1 MALKYD
7 PDEFR
12 RSEEKEQPKRRQ
24 AAPDETDFALGQA
37 KLDAMKNKEARE
49 FLGAYGSD
57 VDNIV
62 KNLRENINNNNTNIR
77 IYNKPNSINNTN
89 NIRINNNIRPN
100 YNNSKPI
107 INNNSKPS
115 YNTRINNNNS
125 TRSSNTNISRGNSRG
140 NN

>member
-24 AAPDETDFALGQA
+24 AAPDETDFAVGQA

-62 KNLRENINNNNTNIR
+62 KNLRAGRDSSQAVGSSANR
-77 IYNKPNSINNTN
+77 S
-89 NIRINNNIRPN
+89 N
-100 YNNSKPI
+100 YI
-107 INNNSKPS
+107 
-115 YNTRINNNNS
+115 
-125 TRSSNTNISRGNSRG
+125 
-140 NN
+140 

>member
-24 AAPDETDFALGQA
+24 EAPDETDFVVGQA

-49 FLGAYGSD
+49 FLGRYGSN

-62 KNLRENINNNNTNIR
+62 KNLRAGRDSSQAVGSSANR
-77 IYNKPNSINNTN
+77 S
-89 NIRINNNIRPN
+89 N
-100 YNNSKPI
+100 YI
-107 INNNSKPS
+107 
-115 YNTRINNNNS
+115 
-125 TRSSNTNISRGNSRG
+125 
-140 NN
+140 

>member
-12 RSEEKEQPKRRQ
+12 KSEEKEQPKRRQ
-24 AAPDETDFALGQA
+24 TAPDETDFAVGQA

-62 KNLRENINNNNTNIR
+62 KNLKAGRDPSQSVGSSANR
-77 IYNKPNSINNTN
+77 S
-89 NIRINNNIRPN
+89 N
-100 YNNSKPI
+100 YI
-107 INNNSKPS
+107 
-115 YNTRINNNNS
+115 
-125 TRSSNTNISRGNSRG
+125 
-140 NN
+140 

>member
-24 AAPDETDFALGQA
+24 AAPDETDFAVGQA

-62 KNLRENINNNNTNIR
+62 KNLKAGRD
-77 IYNKPNSINNTN
+77 PNQSVGSSAN
-89 NIRINNNIRPN
+89 RSN
-100 YNNSKPI
+100 YI
-107 INNNSKPS
+107 
-115 YNTRINNNNS
+115 
-125 TRSSNTNISRGNSRG
+125 
-140 NN
+140 

>member
-24 AAPDETDFALGQA
+24 EAPDETDFAVGQA

-62 KNLRENINNNNTNIR
+62 KNLRAGRDSSQAVGSSANR
-77 IYNKPNSINNTN
+77 S
-89 NIRINNNIRPN
+89 N
-100 YNNSKPI
+100 YI
-107 INNNSKPS
+107 
-115 YNTRINNNNS
+115 
-125 TRSSNTNISRGNSRG
+125 
-140 NN
+140 